1 MRATATDGVD
11 AAIDTVGTREAVD
24 VSVALVPDRSRM
36 ATIAAFGY
44 GAEHGVVR
52 IGGGPG
58 ADTGQDHPR
67 AVTGVRPG

>member
-44 GAEHGVVR
+44 GA
-52 IGGGPG
+52 
-58 ADTGQDHPR
+58 
-67 AVTGVRPG
+67 